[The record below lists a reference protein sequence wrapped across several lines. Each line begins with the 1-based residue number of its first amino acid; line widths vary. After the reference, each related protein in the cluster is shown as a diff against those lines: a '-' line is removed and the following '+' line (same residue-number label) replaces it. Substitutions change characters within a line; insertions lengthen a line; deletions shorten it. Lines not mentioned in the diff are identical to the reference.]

1 MSQHVYSM
9 SEAEHR
15 PRRVSVEDAARVLG
29 ISENA
34 VRKRI
39 ERGTLES
46 ERDGDAR
53 YVLLE
58 GDMPQHANDMSDG
71 MPDSIALMQAHLD
84 SLAGQLAFLRM
95 ELEARTEEARRKD
108 HIIMSLTQRV
118 PELESPRDE
127 PQAPETPAESSE
139 GKDTPNLDK
148 GTQEATERRS
158 WWRRW
163 FGA

>member
-9 SEAEHR
+9 PPEGQPS
-15 PRRVSVEDAARVLG
+15 RRVSVEDAARILG

-58 GDMPQHANDMSDG
+58 GDMPQHANDMPDG
-71 MPDSIALMQAHLD
+71 MPDTIALMQAHLD
-84 SLAGQLAFLRM
+84 SLAGQIAFLRM

-118 PELESPRDE
+118 PELEAARDE
-127 PQAPETPAESSE
+127 PQAPETSVETSGSGDVPPEPENAAQ
-139 GKDTPNLDK
+139 P
-148 GTQEATERRS
+148 RS
-158 WWRRW
+158 WWRRF
-163 FGA
+163 FGF